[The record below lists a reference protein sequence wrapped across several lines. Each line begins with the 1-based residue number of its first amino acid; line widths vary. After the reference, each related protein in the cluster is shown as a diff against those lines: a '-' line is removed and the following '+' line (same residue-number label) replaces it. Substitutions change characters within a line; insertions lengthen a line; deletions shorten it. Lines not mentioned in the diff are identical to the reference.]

1 MSECGDVVG
10 SRRLVQWLTCVN
22 LSCRTTGP
30 HRGGHGPDQR
40 RHEGGGKESD
50 WDGEVLRDL
59 RSAV

>member
-1 MSECGDVVG
+1 MLW

-40 RHEGGGKESD
+40 RHEGSGKESD